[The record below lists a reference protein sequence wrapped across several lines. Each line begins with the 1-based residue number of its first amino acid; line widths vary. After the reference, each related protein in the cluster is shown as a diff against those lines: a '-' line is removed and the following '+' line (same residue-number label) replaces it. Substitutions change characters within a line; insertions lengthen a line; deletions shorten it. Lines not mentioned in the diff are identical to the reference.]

1 LSGEENDNMKPA
13 PFKYLAPES
22 LAEAITLL
30 ERHGETGKVIAGGQ
44 SLLPLMNMR
53 LATPEILIDLRNL
66 TEMKEI
72 RQINGFL
79 EIGAMVTH
87 QRILTSTL
95 IQEKCPL
102 LAEAAGHI
110 AHRQVRNRGTIGGS
124 VAHADPAA
132 EFPTVV
138 TALEAEIKIAGPE
151 GEKWLKPAEFFF
163 GFMMTALQPT
173 DILTAIKVPVS
184 PEGCGW
190 SVQELARKENY
201 FAIAGAVCL
210 LELSHKRVAEVHL
223 GIMGCSPAPLK
234 PLGAEEVI
242 RGQELTD
249 DLLEKVADSISKLV
263 EPETDL
269 HGTEAYRRE
278 MAGVVAKRALREAHR
293 RIIEGRS

>member
-1 LSGEENDNMKPA
+1 MKPA
-13 PFKYLAPES
+13 PFKYFAPES
-22 LAEAITLL
+22 LKEAITLL
-30 ERHGETGKVIAGGQ
+30 ERNSGTSKIIAGGQ

-53 LATPEILIDLRNL
+53 LATPETLIDLRNL
-66 TEMKEI
+66 NGMKQI
-72 RQINGFL
+72 REINGFL

-95 IQEKCPL
+95 VQEKCPL

-138 TALEAEIKIAGPE
+138 TALDADIKIEGPG
-151 GEKWLKPAEFFF
+151 GEKWVKPAKFFF

-173 DILTAIKVPVS
+173 EILTAIKVPVS
-184 PEGCGW
+184 QPRCGW
-190 SVQELARKENY
+190 SVQELARKENF

-210 LELSHKRVAEVHL
+210 LHLSHNRVVDVHL

-234 PLGAEEVI
+234 PLKAEEAI

-249 DLLEKVADSISKLV
+249 DLLEKVADLISEQV
-263 EPETDL
+263 EPESDL

-278 MAGVVAKRALREAHR
+278 MAGVVTKRALRQAHH
-293 RIIEGRS
+293 IVIEGR